1 MRAGVFFCLLLGVC
15 LVGCGGS
22 STEVGTST
30 GSVGVAGSTGDSSQ
44 PAVVEQVAPAD
55 GSVGLNQ
62 PAGDESI
69 SQPPASVEPV
79 APPTPAAWPIP
90 AEQYVPGGKVDPASV
105 VEPGSDRVKADV
117 GVGVKGRGLDQFK
130 GPLVTPA
137 KAYFTMREKAI
148 FQIRI
153 PHAMQ
158 TYEALHGNA
167 PRTHEQFMAEIIQ
180 ASQIKLPDLPPG
192 QRYVYDPQAKELMVE
207 RPAP

>member
-1 MRAGVFFCLLLGVC
+1 MRAESVLCLLLAAC

-30 GSVGVAGSTGDSSQ
+30 GSAGVAASSGDSSQ
-44 PAVVEQVAPAD
+44 PAGVQQVVPAD
-55 GSVGLNQ
+55 VSAEVQQPVGDQ
-62 PAGDESI
+62 SI
-69 SQPPASVEPV
+69 NQPPASVEPV
-79 APPTPAAWPIP
+79 APPTPAAPPSP
-90 AEQYVPGGKVDPASV
+90 AAYSFPGGAVDPVSAAA
-105 VEPGSDRVKADV
+105 PGTDRVKADV
-117 GVGVKGRGLDQFK
+117 GVGAKGRGLDQFK

-148 FQIRI
+148 FQIQI

-167 PRTHEQFMAEIIQ
+167 PKTHEQFMTEIIQ
-180 ASQIKLPDLPPG
+180 AGQIKLPDLPPG
-192 QRYVYDPQAKELMVE
+192 QRYVYDPKEKELMVE

>member
-1 MRAGVFFCLLLGVC
+1 MRAESVLCLLLAAC

-30 GSVGVAGSTGDSSQ
+30 GSAGVAASSGDSSQ
-44 PAVVEQVAPAD
+44 PAGVEQVVPAD
-55 GSVGLNQ
+55 ASAEVQQPVGNESVH
-62 PAGDESI
+62 
-69 SQPPASVEPV
+69 QPPASVEP
-79 APPTPAAWPIP
+79 AAPAAVAASAEP
-90 AEQYVPGGKVDPASV
+90 AGAAAPGT
-105 VEPGSDRVKADV
+105 DRVKADV
-117 GVGVKGRGLDQFK
+117 GVGAKGRGLDQFK

-148 FQIRI
+148 FQIQI

-167 PRTHEQFMAEIIQ
+167 PKTHEQFMTEIIQ
-180 ASQIKLPDLPPG
+180 AGQIKLPDLPPG
-192 QRYVYDPQAKELMVE
+192 QRYVYDPKEKELMVE